1 MGILTGLLTLYGLGM
16 GGWLAGAKAKP
27 AAGSLFHYYPEQIQ
41 LDNWLQVGN
50 GKLVRVI
57 WAYHDR
63 VKGIFYARLSINAEQ
78 YKYVEAGSK
87 EDLEQKVKQVFA
99 ML

>member
-16 GGWLAGAKAKP
+16 GGCLAGAKAKS
-27 AAGSLFHYYPEQIQ
+27 ATSSLLHYCPEQIQ
-41 LDNWLQVGN
+41 LENGLQIGD

-78 YKYVEAGSK
+78 YRYVEAKTKDG
-87 EDLEQKVKQVFA
+87 LEQKVSEVFA
-99 ML
+99 TL